1 MIAIVLTALVT
12 LSFFAALYGLSVPAK
27 QTSASSASFV
37 GIETGWNSNIS
48 DCKAL
53 IDKVKNYTNL
63 FIIAS
68 PLILSNEELLNQTCD
83 YAYNAGMY
91 FMPAYYQDIF
101 GNANINYTPSSWF
114 TSSKE
119 RYGEKLLG
127 IYFYDEPAGNQ
138 LDETINLTSNNVYN
152 ITNAPTS
159 YKDYADWYFHIW
171 TQGNG
176 VSTAA
181 NFTHTFDSSL
191 FVSDY
196 ALYWFDYKLG
206 YDSVL
211 AEFGWNNSRSLQI
224 SQIRGAANVQNKT
237 WGAIVTW
244 TYNKPPYLETG
255 SQLYTDMV
263 LAYNSGAKFIAIY
276 DSAQNYTGTTLTEAH
291 FDALKNF
298 WNYIQQNP
306 DKHGNLKADTAV
318 VLPQDYGFGFGSPTG
333 SVWQYHQDDNWTKK
347 LYGDVTTFLNQHSS
361 RVDIVYGDPEFQ
373 AAIQNNYTR
382 VLYWPKD
389 FELNSSYPIIDL
401 NNGLGYNTVQE
412 AITSYATYQNDTI
425 LVKPSTYEEKIEVTK
440 PFVLISETNETTI
453 ILGVGYSMNV
463 TITNSHIT
471 VLKS

>member
-1 MIAIVLTALVT
+1 
-12 LSFFAALYGLSVPAK
+12 LYGIGIPAK
-27 QTSASSASFV
+27 QTPALGIPLV
-37 GIETGWNSNIS
+37 GIEIGWNSNIS
-48 DCKAL
+48 DCKAM

-63 FIIAS
+63 IIIAS
-68 PLILSNEELLNQTCD
+68 PLIISNEELLNQTCD

-101 GNANINYTPSSWF
+101 GNANINYTPASWF
-114 TSSKE
+114 TSAKE
-119 RYGEKLLG
+119 RYGDKLLG

-138 LDETINLTSNNVYN
+138 LDETINLTSNNVFN
-152 ITNAPTS
+152 ITSAPNS

-237 WGAIVTW
+237 WGAIITW
-244 TYNKPPYLETG
+244 TFNQPPYLETG
-255 SQLYTDMV
+255 SQLYSDMV
-263 LAYNSGAKFIAIY
+263 LAYNSGAKCIAIY
-276 DSAQNYTGTTLTEAH
+276 DSAQNYTSTTLTQDH

-298 WNYIQQNP
+298 WNYMQQNP
-306 DKHGNLKADTAV
+306 DKNGNLKAHTAV
-318 VLPQDYGFGFGSPTG
+318 VLPQDYGFGFGSDTG
-333 SVWQYHQDDNWTKK
+333 SVWQYHQTDNWTKK
-347 LYGDVTTFLNQHSS
+347 LYSDITTFVNQHGSS
-361 RVDIVYGDPEFQ
+361 VDIVYSDQEFQ
-373 AAIQNNYTR
+373 GAIQNKYAR
-382 VLYWPKD
+382 VLYWPRD
-389 FELNSSYPIIDL
+389 FELNISYPILDL

-412 AITSYATYQNDTI
+412 AISSYATYQNDII
-425 LVKPSTYEEKIEVTK
+425 LVKPSTYQEEIEVTK
-440 PFVLISETNETTI
+440 PFVLISQTNETSI
-453 ILGVGYSMNV
+453 ISGMDYSLNL